1 MTPFDTS
8 LLSNETGVGLGQF
21 AEHPFPGKGR
31 VQPFE
36 LIMKYFSLIAI
47 IAIPLFLSAACSTSK
62 DTHAAKPEMTRCQ
75 EELNTIPEV
84 AAASLKARSKRPD
97 YAEDSL
103 ADMEIA
109 LTINRMVRS
118 TADPDRDQDDWCYTE
133 NARENFDKLLHALKD
148 NGIPP
153 TVDFLA
159 GESLDQGLQEEWLRS
174 GNLIGTLTYK
184 GLSPK
189 KGSAQ
194 EFIDTLTRN
203 EQELGPLWSKFER
216 KQKYFRY
223 PSLKLGMDTQ
233 RPREIHAFLKQNGFV
248 EVPATIDSRDDY
260 FSQPYCAALARGD
273 KVCANFVIATFKS
286 MLLDKTL
293 KARAAA
299 RKIAGRDVKQIL
311 MIQANQLT
319 SDLLDELLRWY
330 KAMGVRFISIDE
342 ALGDVFYATEDATNT
357 ANQIIWETR
366 RAQMGAAAPEQ

>member
-1 MTPFDTS
+1 
-8 LLSNETGVGLGQF
+8 
-21 AEHPFPGKGR
+21 
-31 VQPFE
+31 
-36 LIMKYFSLIAI
+36 
-47 IAIPLFLSAACSTSK
+47 
-62 DTHAAKPEMTRCQ
+62 
-75 EELNTIPEV
+75 
-84 AAASLKARSKRPD
+84 
-97 YAEDSL
+97 
-103 ADMEIA
+103 MEIA

-133 NARENFDKLLHALKD
+133 NARENFDKLLRALKD

-203 EQELGPLWSKFER
+203 EQELGPLWSKFQR

-233 RPREIHAFLKQNGFV
+233 RPREIQAFLKQNGFV
-248 EVPATIDSRDDY
+248 EVPATIDSRDEY

-342 ALGDVFYATEDATNT
+342 ALSDPFYATEDVTNT
-357 ANQIIWETR
+357 ASQIIWETR
-366 RAQMGAAAPEQ
+366 RAQMGVAAPEQ